1 MAPEPID
8 LHHLGRERV
17 IASYLLDTDDGPSL
31 FDCGPATTVDALKA
45 GLAVRGLAPTRRR
58 HVRFALGRAR
68 ATAAGERPRGR
79 RPRAR
84 ARVVPHARTRL
95 APRLLPRPRRDAV
108 GRRRVRRARA
118 PRPFR
123 PAAHAAARG
132 GRRGV
137 AADARRDRAPRSAA
151 AGADPL
157 RRGRGRRAARH
168 RAGADARRLGRVGRG
183 RGDGGGVRR
192 VRARRARRLGRGRRL
207 VRAGDAVLAVLPRAR
222 ALGQEARAL
231 AYRLVARHDPGVQG
245 PLRLPAFRL
254 LFAARAI
261 SYVGTYLAPIAVAFA
276 VLDLGGG
283 ATAVGL
289 SFAAWTLAQVAML
302 AFGGVVGDRVPRR
315 VVMVGSDVA
324 SAFVRTAMGALLI
337 SGHAEVWHLIALQAC
352 GGAAVA
358 FYSPA
363 SYGLTREV
371 VPEDEL
377 QQANGLLAIARYAA
391 FPLGGAI
398 GGSIVVLVG
407 TGAALLVDAGTYA
420 TSALLL
426 SRIDVVSIA
435 KAGAGFLRELR
446 EGWSAFVEQ
455 TWVWVLVLWF
465 SFYFLITY
473 ASFFVLGPYVAKHS
487 MDGRALV
494 DF

>member
-1 MAPEPID
+1 M
-8 LHHLGRERV
+8 
-17 IASYLLDTDDGPSL
+17 T
-31 FDCGPATTVDALKA
+31 
-45 GLAVRGLAPTRRR
+45 
-58 HVRFALGRAR
+58 
-68 ATAAGERPRGR
+68 
-79 RPRAR
+79 
-84 ARVVPHARTRL
+84 
-95 APRLLPRPRRDAV
+95 
-108 GRRRVRRARA
+108 
-118 PRPFR
+118 
-123 PAAHAAARG
+123 
-132 GRRGV
+132 
-137 AADARRDRAPRSAA
+137 
-151 AGADPL
+151 
-157 RRGRGRRAARH
+157 
-168 RAGADARRLGRVGRG
+168 
-183 RGDGGGVRR
+183 
-192 VRARRARRLGRGRRL
+192 
-207 VRAGDAVLAVLPRAR
+207 
-222 ALGQEARAL
+222 
-231 AYRLVARHDPGVQG
+231 G
-245 PLRLPAFRL
+245 PLRLRSFRL

-261 SYVGTYLAPIAVAFA
+261 SYLGTYLAPIAVAFA
-276 VLDLGGG
+276 VLDNGGG

-324 SAFVRTAMGALLI
+324 SAVVRTAMGALLI

-435 KAGAGFLRELR
+435 RAGAGFLRELR

-455 TWVWVLVLWF
+455 TWVWVLVLWI

-473 ASFFVLGPYVAKHS
+473 APFFVLGPYVAKHS
-487 MDGRALV
+487 MDGARSWTSRTFIIGTTAGLLCGLAFWLVALHPWRPMAEARGALK
-494 DF
+494 